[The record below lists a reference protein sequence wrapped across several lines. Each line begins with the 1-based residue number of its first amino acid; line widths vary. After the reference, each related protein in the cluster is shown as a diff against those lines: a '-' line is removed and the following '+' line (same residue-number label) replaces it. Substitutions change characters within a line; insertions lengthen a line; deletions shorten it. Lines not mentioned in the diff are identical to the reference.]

1 MFESPLPAR
10 VAKRVLS
17 DLHSDFCALIDA
29 LSYMLIIPRY
39 ILRAHIAPF
48 LFGTSVVM
56 FLFLM
61 QFILKYIDELIGKG
75 LGTWVIMKLV
85 ALNLSWMV
93 VLAVPMGVLFSTL
106 MVFGSLSAS
115 HEITVLKASGAGL
128 LRLMMPVIAAGI
140 VATAAMFWFNDA
152 ILPDTNHKAKI
163 MLWDIKK
170 KKPTFD
176 IEAGQFS
183 MQLEG
188 YTILSR
194 SLDSARGLLL
204 GVTIYD
210 RTTPNRTNVVSA
222 DTGTIRFSQD
232 DRNVVV
238 FLQHGEIHQLFADQP
253 AEFRHIRF
261 SAHRIIIPAAGF
273 TLQQSG
279 EGVFARG
286 DREMHISD
294 MMTIV
299 NEARR
304 QQQVAGSALDTM
316 LSAHVHYLYDNSATD
331 AGYTMGT
338 PPENDA
344 IDRVNVLQ
352 SHTESL
358 VQQMADGDK
367 RERQYLVEVYKKY
380 ALPFACLVFVFVGCP
395 LGIMTRGGNFGMSA
409 AISLAFYVVYWA
421 FLIGGEKLAD
431 RQIASPLAMWLANVV
446 IGAVGILLTLR
457 VHYGSLRIG
466 ALGSIAAK
474 LRRRHA

>member
-1 MFESPLPAR
+1 
-10 VAKRVLS
+10 
-17 DLHSDFCALIDA
+17 
-29 LSYMLIIPRY
+29 MLIVPRY

-75 LGTWVIMKLV
+75 LGTWVILQLI

-128 LRLMMPVIAAGI
+128 VRLMLPVIAVGI
-140 VATAAMFWFNDA
+140 IATGCMFWFNDA

-183 MQLEG
+183 TQLEG

-210 RTTPNRTNVVSA
+210 RTAPERTNVVSA
-222 DTGTIRFSQD
+222 DTGSILFSRD

-238 FLQHGEIHQLFADQP
+238 LLRHGEIHQLFTNQASV
-253 AEFRHIRF
+253 FRHIRF
-261 SAHRIIIPAAGF
+261 DAHRIIIPASGF
-273 TLQQSG
+273 TLQQST

-294 MMTIV
+294 MQV
-299 NEARR
+299 VVDEARR
-304 QQQVAGSALDTM
+304 QQDIARKSLDTM
-316 LSAHVHYLYDNSATD
+316 LTQHVEFLFGD
-331 AGYTMGT
+331 APSSSMVEWGVQR
-338 PPENDA
+338 EDA
-344 IDRVNVLQ
+344 ALGRLDVLR
-352 SHTESL
+352 SHSESL
-358 VQQMADGDK
+358 VQQMADGD
-367 RERQYLVEVYKKY
+367 RQERQYLVEIYKKY

-395 LGIMTRGGNFGMSA
+395 LGIMTRGGNFGISA
-409 AISLAFYVVYWA
+409 AISLGFYVVYWA

-431 RQIASPLAMWLANVV
+431 RQIASPLAMWLANAV
-446 IGAVGILLTLR
+446 IGLVGVLLTMR
-457 VHYGSLRIG
+457 VHYGTLRIPSFKASLKSPR
-466 ALGSIAAK
+466 ALPADHSM
-474 LRRRHA
+474 

>member
-1 MFESPLPAR
+1 
-10 VAKRVLS
+10 
-17 DLHSDFCALIDA
+17 
-29 LSYMLIIPRY
+29 MLIVPRY

-75 LGTWVIMKLV
+75 LGTWVILQLI

-128 LRLMMPVIAAGI
+128 VRLMLPVIAVGI
-140 VATAAMFWFNDA
+140 IATGGMFWFNDA

-183 MQLEG
+183 TQLEG

-210 RTTPNRTNVVSA
+210 RTAPERTNVVSA
-222 DTGTIRFSQD
+222 DTGSILFSRD

-238 FLQHGEIHQLFADQP
+238 LLRHGEIHQLFTNQASV
-253 AEFRHIRF
+253 FRHIRF
-261 SAHRIIIPAAGF
+261 DAHRIIIPASGF
-273 TLQQSG
+273 TLQQST

-294 MMTIV
+294 MQV
-299 NEARR
+299 VVDEARR
-304 QQQVAGSALDTM
+304 QQDIARKSLDTM
-316 LSAHVHYLYDNSATD
+316 LTQHVEFLFGDAPSSSMVEWGVQREDAALGRLDVLRSHRVARSADGRRRPSGTSVPRGDLQEIRLALRLPRLRVRRMSARHHDPRRELRYQRRHIPRVLCRLLGVPYRRRETGRPADRLAARHVAGQCGHRRGRRPAHFARPLRHATH
-331 AGYTMGT
+331 
-338 PPENDA
+338 PF
-344 IDRVNVLQ
+344 LQ
-352 SHTESL
+352 SF
-358 VQQMADGDK
+358 
-367 RERQYLVEVYKKY
+367 
-380 ALPFACLVFVFVGCP
+380 P
-395 LGIMTRGGNFGMSA
+395 
-409 AISLAFYVVYWA
+409 
-421 FLIGGEKLAD
+421 
-431 RQIASPLAMWLANVV
+431 
-446 IGAVGILLTLR
+446 
-457 VHYGSLRIG
+457 
-466 ALGSIAAK
+466 
-474 LRRRHA
+474 

>member
-1 MFESPLPAR
+1 
-10 VAKRVLS
+10 
-17 DLHSDFCALIDA
+17 
-29 LSYMLIIPRY
+29 MLIVPRY

-48 LFGTSVVM
+48 VFGTSVVM

-75 LGTWVIMKLV
+75 LGTWVILQLV

-128 LRLMMPVIAAGI
+128 LRLMLPVIACGC
-140 VATAAMFWFNDA
+140 VATAFMFWFNDA
-152 ILPDTNHKAKI
+152 VLPDTNHKAKI

-183 MQLEG
+183 TQLEG

-210 RTTPNRTNVVSA
+210 RTAPNRTNIVSA
-222 DTGTIRFSQD
+222 DTGSIRFSLD

-238 FLQHGEIHQLFADQP
+238 YLRHGEIHQLFSDQP
-253 AEFRHIRF
+253 SVFRRIQFDIHQ
-261 SAHRIIIPAAGF
+261 IIIPASGF
-273 TLQQSG
+273 TLQQST

-294 MMTIV
+294 MQKV
-299 NEARR
+299 VDQARM
-304 QQQVAGSALDTM
+304 QQSIARDALDTM
-316 LSAHVHYLYDNSATD
+316 IYGHLSFLLNNSGSASVSEWGEPPDNAALRSVD
-331 AGYTMGT
+331 VM
-338 PPENDA
+338 
-344 IDRVNVLQ
+344 Q
-352 SHTESL
+352 SHSESL
-358 VQQMADGDK
+358 LQQIADGD
-367 RERQYLVEVYKKY
+367 RQERQYLVEIYKKY

-395 LGIMTRGGNFGMSA
+395 LGIMTRGGNFGVSA
-409 AISLAFYVVYWA
+409 AISLGFYVVYWA
-421 FLIGGEKLAD
+421 FLIAGEKLAD

-446 IGAVGILLTLR
+446 IGVVGLVLTLR
-457 VHYGSLRIG
+457 IHYGTLRFG
-466 ALGSIAAK
+466 WFA
-474 LRRRHA
+474 RRT